1 VEHKKAID
9 FMIESKALLL
19 IIPNSEENKG
29 ILTGKLFEYLAAKK
43 PIVFIGP
50 EDGDAAKIL
59 SNTSKV
65 LINNQKNMHSL
76 QGFLAHVNQ
85 ETNKYNFEK
94 YSRKQL
100 TKEIVSLIVS
110 ND

>member
-43 PIVFIGP
+43 PIIFIGP

-59 SNTSKV
+59 TNNSKV
-65 LINNQKNMHSL
+65 LINNQKYMHSL
-76 QGFLAHVNQ
+76 QDFLTNINQ
-85 ETNKYNFEK
+85 ETIKYGFEK

-100 TKEIVSLIVS
+100 TKEIVSLIGS

>member
-76 QGFLAHVNQ
+76 QSFLDHVNQ

-94 YSRKQL
+94 FSRKQL
-100 TKEIVSLIVS
+100 TKEIVSLIVL